1 MGKITKIE
9 VQKRN
14 KKRCNIYI
22 DGEYSFS
29 ISNELVYKENLK
41 INIEVDEEKL
51 SKIAKEENYLKCKES
66 ALRIIERSYKSE
78 KEMRDKLL
86 EKGYNLEEID
96 KTIQFLVEYNF
107 INNKAYAEMYV
118 KDRLRNQGSNKIKF
132 ALLRKG
138 IEESIIEEVI
148 SNINTDNEELAALE
162 LGKKK
167 YTQLIKKE
175 GDIYKIKNKMCM
187 FLVGRGYDYSL
198 SKDVINKIINN
209 EY

>member
-1 MGKITKIE
+1 MGKITAIE

-29 ISNELVYKENLK
+29 ISNELVYRNGLK
-41 INIEVDEEKL
+41 NNMEIDEERFL
-51 SKIAKEENYLKCKES
+51 EIAKEDSFLKCKET

-78 KEMRDKLL
+78 KEMKEKLL
-86 EKGYNLEEID
+86 EKGYELEEINR
-96 KTIQFLVEYNF
+96 TMAFLIDYNF

-118 KDRLRNQGSNKIKF
+118 KDRLRNQGSKKIKY

-138 IEESIIEEVI
+138 IEENIIEEVI
-148 SNINTDNEELAALE
+148 GNINNENEELVALE

-175 GDIYKIKNKMCM
+175 GDPYKIKNKILM
-187 FLVGRGYDYSL
+187 FLVGRGYEYSL
-198 SKDVINKIINN
+198 AKDIVNRIINN